1 MPIQLIM
8 AVSENDVIGIDGKLP
23 WHIPLDLQWF
33 KMNTY
38 AGAIIM
44 GRKTWESL
52 PKKPLPGRL
61 SIVLSRTAT
70 DSEDCIFCQ
79 SWSDALDIAQQFAQ
93 NVYIIG
99 GSEIYHQALL
109 SKIVDTLIITR
120 VHQVITAN
128 NLTYAILPLH
138 KTKTWQSNIFVY
150 KKTPFHFELYT
161 VNTFTNKKNTH

>member
-8 AVSENDVIGIDGKLP
+8 AISENDVIGIDGKLP
-23 WHIPLDLQWF
+23 WHIPLDLKWF

-38 AGAIIM
+38 AGTVIM
-44 GRKTWESL
+44 GRKTWDSL
-52 PKKPLPGRL
+52 PQKKLPGRL
-61 SIVLSRTAT
+61 MIVLSRSAL
-70 DSEDCIFCQ
+70 DAEDCICCQ
-79 SWSDALDIAQQFAQ
+79 SWSVALAIAQKIAQ

-99 GSEIYHQALL
+99 GSEIYNQALL
-109 SKIVDTLIITR
+109 LKIVDTLIITR

-138 KTKTWQSNIFVY
+138 TTKKWQSNMFKH

-161 VNTFTNKKNTH
+161 VNTF

>member
-8 AVSENDVIGIDGKLP
+8 AISENDVIGIDGKLP

-38 AGAIIM
+38 AGVIIM

-61 SIVLSRTAT
+61 SIVLSRSPR

-79 SWSDALDIAQQFAQ
+79 SWSDAIDIAQQFAQ

-99 GSEIYHQALL
+99 GSEIYRQALL

-120 VHQVITAN
+120 VHQVINAN
-128 NLTYAILPLH
+128 KLTYSILPLH
-138 KTKTWQSNIFVY
+138 KTKIWQSTHFKH
-150 KKTPFHFELYT
+150 KKIHFHFELYT
-161 VNTFTNKKNTH
+161 LTKINTY